1 MNTEEKEMG
10 RKAHINI
17 KRFETEQIMSQWIKL
32 FEELLRI

>member
-1 MNTEEKEMG
+1 MNTEEKKWG

>member
-17 KRFETEQIMSQWIKL
+17 KRFETEQIMSQWIKAV
-32 FEELLRI
+32 